1 MRVLLCLRAVGLC
14 SGATVQDEG
23 NALSDMA
30 AAMPGLKS
38 ISGKHIVMM

>member
-23 NALSDMA
+23 HALSDVA